1 MLCHYGGTIISD
13 TNNSITYIDKNYM
26 FLNANKG
33 MSSEDIKQSICERL
47 VLNYNDVEIR
57 ISLRG
62 FLLGN
67 ISIVL
72 Y

>member
-1 MLCHYGGTIISD
+1 
-13 TNNSITYIDKNYM
+13 M

-33 MSSEDIKQSICERL
+33 MSSEDTKQVIRGRL

-67 ISIVL
+67 ISIFL